1 MDSEIAKARDKGYV
15 ETLFGRR
22 RYLPEIK
29 HSNFNLRSSAERTAI
44 NTPIQGTAADIIKI
58 AMLKVAE
65 VLKQGQL
72 KSRVLL
78 QVHDELLLEVI
89 AEEKDKVAALVK
101 KAMETA
107 VTFSVPLVVDV
118 AVGKTWAQTK

>member
-29 HSNFNLRSSAERTAI
+29 HSNFNLRSSWSGLPLTHLFKELRQTLL
-44 NTPIQGTAADIIKI
+44 KI

-65 VLKQGQL
+65 VLKQEQL